1 MKFDVDMKSGSIIVR
16 LVMSLMFTVA
26 AITLSAQEW
35 GRLPIPKADRELIY
49 NVVRIMNMPEGK
61 HCIYNGKGNT
71 MFDVVYTIR
80 CRKNEWVVYEGG
92 MESMLDALYTITSD
106 GKGTYTIYKGGMKT
120 MFDILYRMEYTD
132 RGMKL
137 YKGDSFSVNPIY
149 TYERDG
155 R

>member
-1 MKFDVDMKSGSIIVR
+1 MKLKTLIVSVVLP
-16 LVMSLMFTVA
+16 LVLAVTA
-26 AITLSAQEW
+26 ATAEAQDW
-35 GRLPIPKADRELIY
+35 GRLPVPKADRELIY
-49 NVVRIMNMPEGK
+49 NVVMIMNMPEGV
-61 HCIYNGKGNT
+61 HRIYNGKGST
-71 MFDVVYTIR
+71 VFDVVYTIR

-106 GKGTYTIYKGGMKT
+106 GKGTCTIYKGGMKCR
-120 MFDILYRMEYTD
+120 FDILYMVEYTD

-137 YKGDSFSVNPIY
+137 YKGDSFGVNPIY